1 MKPSKLILTI
11 ITLAAGLSGANAAQ
25 LFTNG
30 NMETFN
36 GSGVPN
42 GWTSQ
47 SANIVTSESATNSPF
62 TNAYADNGGSLSLI
76 RAGSPNGA
84 YQIFSTTTNYQTV
97 TVNLDFM
104 VTTLTSGDTP
114 WGIQFDGGGATATP
128 SSSIHYRVDRNG
140 FFAIN
145 AGSGGSTPQGINN
158 ILQLEAGA
166 WYNVQATFVVTA
178 NFDGT
183 NAGAGYQF
191 GSITKHGSGGA
202 TASWNNVA
210 TLNTTRGYSRLL
222 VYDRSATVQTGSLLL
237 DNVSVVNAIPEP
249 SSALL
254 LLGGG
259 SLLAFRR
266 RRASI

>member
-1 MKPSKLILTI
+1 MKPSKFILTI

-42 GWTSQ
+42 GWFATGLNVTPSQ
-47 SANIVTSESATNSPF
+47 ESTNSPF
-62 TNAYADNGGSLSLI
+62 VNAYANNSSSFALQDNSSTTD
-76 RAGSPNGA
+76 AGYAQN
-84 YQIFSTTTNYQTV
+84 FSTTTNYQTV

-104 VTTLTSGDTP
+104 VPTLTPSQAAGT
-114 WGIQFDGGGATATP
+114 WGIQFDGAGVSAIAA
-128 SSSIHYRVDRNG
+128 SSIHYRIDRNG
-140 FFAIN
+140 NFSIANGAGITDIVALD
-145 AGSGGSTPQGINN
+145 AGS
-158 ILQLEAGA
+158 
-166 WYNVQATFVVTA
+166 WYNIQATFITTA
-178 NFDGT
+178 INNGS
-183 NAGAGYQF
+183 NNGAGYQF
-191 GSITKHGSGGA
+191 GSITKSGGA
-202 TASWNNVA
+202 TTSWNNVA
-210 TLNTTRGYSRLL
+210 TLNTSMGYSRLL
-222 VYDRSATVQTGSLLL
+222 VRDRASGVPSGGLLL

-254 LLGGG
+254 VLGG

>member
-1 MKPSKLILTI
+1 MKPSKFILTI

-47 SANIVTSESATNSPF
+47 GASIVTSESVTNSPF

-76 RAGSPNGA
+76 RASIPNGA
-84 YQIFSTTTNYQTV
+84 YQSFSTTTNYQTV

-104 VTTLTSGDTP
+104 VPTLTPSQAAGT
-114 WGIQFDGGGATATP
+114 WGIQFDGAGANILTA
-128 SSSIHYRVDRNG
+128 SSSIHYRIDRNG
-140 FFAIN
+140 NFSIANGAGITDIVALD
-145 AGSGGSTPQGINN
+145 AGS
-158 ILQLEAGA
+158 
-166 WYNVQATFVVTA
+166 WYNIQATFITTA
-178 NFDGT
+178 INNGS
-183 NAGAGYQF
+183 NNGAGYQF
-191 GSITKHGSGGA
+191 GSITKSGGA
-202 TASWNNVA
+202 TTSWNNVA
-210 TLNTTRGYSRLL
+210 TLNTSMGYSRLL
-222 VYDRSATVQTGSLLL
+222 VRDRASGVPSGGLLL

-254 LLGGG
+254 VLGG